1 MGRAPERRAALS
13 EIHGNPE
20 VVLRDP
26 GMVSGSL
33 CQGVGAAADFMESF
47 SSVLWRAGRMS
58 MLTSQMQQPQALV
71 S

>member
-1 MGRAPERRAALS
+1 
-13 EIHGNPE
+13 
-20 VVLRDP
+20 
-26 GMVSGSL
+26 MVSGSL